1 MAIVVLQV
9 EMSEKRAGRA
19 AEGQTWEQDSRVRNL
34 GGDGLG
40 STSRR
45 PGRKEMC
52 GDWVSLVN

>member
-1 MAIVVLQV
+1 MVVLQV
-9 EMSEKRAGRA
+9 DMSEKRAGRA
-19 AEGQTWEQDSRVRNL
+19 AEGQTWEQDSRERNL

-40 STSRR
+40 SPSRR